1 MVEEEASEMHED
13 DAEQAPKQGRAQGV
27 RGRQAHVPAD
37 IRSVSFPVSVRGYD
51 RRAVDAYVQRVNRV
65 IAELEVS
72 RSPQAAVRH
81 AVERV
86 SEQTKGILQQAREAA
101 EKITDAAREEAEQIL
116 AGAKAEAAEL
126 VVNASAEADRLGAEA
141 QQVLADA
148 RAAADDIIAHAN
160 ADAAERRRQADEEI
174 AALEKEAQARMRELQ
189 IDTES
194 VWKEREE
201 LLVEIDGMASRLQE
215 AASTAAARYSR
226 QTATEPSEEAAEEP
240 EVGLEGERTLIEAPD
255 EPPKQVSGR

>member
-72 RSPQAAVRH
+72 RSPQ
-81 AVERV
+81 
-86 SEQTKGILQQAREAA
+86 AA

-174 AALEKEAQARMRELQ
+174 AAL
-189 IDTES
+189 
-194 VWKEREE
+194 
-201 LLVEIDGMASRLQE
+201 
-215 AASTAAARYSR
+215 
-226 QTATEPSEEAAEEP
+226 
-240 EVGLEGERTLIEAPD
+240 
-255 EPPKQVSGR
+255 